1 MIELIVMLSLFA
13 LFGFV
18 IAPWLVKMEEEI
30 NK

>member
-1 MIELIVMLSLFA
+1 MTDFIILCSLFA

-18 IAPWLVKMEEEI
+18 IAPWVVKMEEQL